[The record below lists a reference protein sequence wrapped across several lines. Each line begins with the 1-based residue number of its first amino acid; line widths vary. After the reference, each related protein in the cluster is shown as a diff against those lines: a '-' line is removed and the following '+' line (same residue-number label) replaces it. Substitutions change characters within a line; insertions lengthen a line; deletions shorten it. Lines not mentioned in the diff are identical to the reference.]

1 MTDQIISQEGYEKL
15 KNELE
20 YLKTTKRREIADRIQ
35 AAKEMGDLSENA
47 EYSEA
52 KDAQA
57 FNDGKIAELSQ
68 QLKNLI
74 VVGGDGKK
82 NEVGMGSKITVETG
96 GKIKEYT
103 IVSFNEVD
111 PLLGKISNESPIGQA
126 FLGKKKDATVI
137 VFTPRGEIEY
147 RIVDIQ

>member
-20 YLKTTKRREIADRIQ
+20 YLKTTKRRE
-35 AAKEMGDLSENA
+35 
-47 EYSEA
+47 
-52 KDAQA
+52 
-57 FNDGKIAELSQ
+57 IAELSQ

-137 VFTPRGEIEY
+137 VSTPRGEIEY